1 MSLIEQIG
9 QKWLL
14 SFILHISDL
23 SSSAVWTAPSTA
35 LKKTNT
41 PKDLIMWINETLQ
54 ALEGKKKSCLK
65 KETSLNQNSLTW
77 KSLISSWQR
86 INLEHSVAPFES
98 IRLVLM

>member
-1 MSLIEQIG
+1 MSLIQQIG

-23 SSSAVWTAPSTA
+23 SSPAVWTAPSTA

-54 ALEGKKKSCLK
+54 ALELKKKK
-65 KETSLNQNSLTW
+65 KKLFKKRDEPEPEFPNMKVTNQQLAAN
-77 KSLISSWQR
+77 
-86 INLEHSVAPFES
+86 
-98 IRLVLM
+98 